1 MFLLFDV
8 GGTKTRF
15 ALSRTGENFATPE
28 IITTPPTPA
37 DLITK
42 LQEVVKEEATPLE
55 AVVGGVAGTL
65 DRAGGRLAA
74 APHLPGWV
82 GEPLAELLQQ
92 AFNCPV
98 QLENDTALVGLGEAV
113 AGAGRGAE
121 IMVYLTIST
130 GVGGARIVAGKIDE
144 HAFSFEPGQQIIDYH
159 QPDKHWEDYISGTAV
174 RAATGREPR
183 EITDLEFW
191 RALSPQV
198 AVGIYN
204 TILEWTPDRVVLG
217 GGMLKTPGLDLPSV
231 IAELEKLAANLPAI
245 PELRRAELGDL
256 GGLHGALAY
265 LNQKLTHTS

>member
-1 MFLLFDV
+1 MFLLFDA

-15 ALSRTGENFATPE
+15 ALSRTGENFEAPE
-28 IITTPPTPA
+28 IITTPSNPA
-37 DLITK
+37 ALITW
-42 LQEVVKEEATPLE
+42 LQEVTAGA
-55 AVVGGVAGTL
+55 AVAGIAGGVAGTF
-65 DRAGGRLAA
+65 DQTRERLSA

-82 GEPLAELLQQ
+82 GQPLHQLITA

-98 QLENDTALVGLGEAV
+98 YLENDTALVGLGEAV

-121 IMVYLTIST
+121 ILVYLTIST

-159 QPDKHWEDYISGTAV
+159 QPDKHWEDYISGTAIK
-174 RAATGREPR
+174 AQTGREPR
-183 EITDLEFW
+183 EITELEFW
-191 RALSPQV
+191 QALSPQV

-231 IAELEKLAANLPAI
+231 TTELKKLAADLPTV

-256 GGLHGALAY
+256 GGLHGALEY
-265 LNQKLTHTS
+265 LRQKLHHT